1 MRLANV
7 RSRFIFKQKQ
17 NHYSA
22 FPSWDTRLTRFE
34 QVAAV
39 VAAETDAKLSDFVP
53 RPSRGNLRACCSKGL
68 GELVEGVTT
77 FQAVSSSHFSK
88 LLNQFCQLYFLF
100 FDVLIFN
107 EYCQD
112 LKFLF
117 PSQFSHLQIRQKR
130 RPVEFPLKLQFPNGL
145 QMFMHL

>member
-1 MRLANV
+1 MIVVLEHCSNSNSVNRINITDAFLEFTSLREIFHGIVKFQKRPKFMRLANA

-68 GELVEGVTT
+68 GELVEGVTA

-88 LLNQFCQLYFLF
+88 LLN
-100 FDVLIFN
+100 
-107 EYCQD
+107 
-112 LKFLF
+112 
-117 PSQFSHLQIRQKR
+117 
-130 RPVEFPLKLQFPNGL
+130 
-145 QMFMHL
+145 